1 MNLKQYLKNNPDIK
15 TFWLSS
21 VEFCGDC
28 ESNDEDML
36 ELFGDRIVL
45 SVERCNTAMICIL

>member
-15 TFWLSS
+15 TFCLSS
-21 VEFCGDC
+21 VNFCGDC

-36 ELFGDRIVL
+36 ELFGDRTVL
-45 SVERCNTAMICIL
+45 DVHKGNIIMIYIL